1 MGRWLARMLA
11 AWGCW
16 LCCAVA
22 WSQQAVPLANIV
34 VPPPAQSPIAL
45 TTAER
50 AWIAEHPVV
59 NVGLSREFPPYYFF
73 DAGRAQPHGF
83 AVEMLDLW
91 AQRTGLRF
99 EFEQYA
105 SFGDTMAALKRG
117 EIDFT
122 PFTTPTGPQ
131 RDFAT
136 FPRPAFI
143 TNLVMAARRDVPDV
157 SATANFGGRRVAVEQ
172 GPGIEALVRE
182 RYPEAQLVPYADAE
196 SALRAVASGQADMFI
211 GYQHVIVYHVE
222 KALLANIE
230 LRMNLGP
237 SATPLGPAVRRDL
250 PLLAAILDKAIASV
264 SQADRS
270 KLAERWLPT
279 GSTALRLPTL
289 TAELSP
295 AERAWVQ
302 ANGRIRVGYDASF
315 APITMRGP
323 LGDFRGLG
331 AEVLALAARKA
342 GLEVEQEVG
351 GSFSEIYAKGASGGL
366 DVIVGMARAAQR
378 RADYDFV
385 GPFISVPT
393 AFVMRDDDR
402 ALITETHEIG
412 LRRLALLRD
421 HFLIPELRARHPG
434 ITLLELERQ
443 DQVLAAVTEGAADV
457 AIGNIQVV
465 NELIQTRFAGQL
477 RITGTVR
484 DGDSELFLA
493 VPRRSPEL
501 TRVLRSGL
509 EAINES
515 EMAALRAR
523 WLMVEVQSG
532 LSWRSVLQVALPAA
546 AIVLLYVTL
555 LLRGNRRLRASRER
569 EMQARTLAE
578 QSTAARGRFLAYL
591 SHELRGGLGALGSGA
606 EMLRSHPDPELRE
619 RLLAAMADSVKG
631 LRKVLDA
638 TLAYEQSVQSPM
650 TLELQAT
657 DLQHWWAEALA
668 PGQLEARHKGLAF
681 DARWT
686 GPAPVAHFDATRLQQ
701 ALQNMIGNA
710 VKFTERGTVAVSGTL
725 VTLPDASRE
734 LHFDVQDSGPGLSP
748 ADTERLFQ
756 PYAQGDQGRAQRQGA
771 GLGLAIARQ
780 IVEAMRGTIEVV
792 SAEGTGALFR
802 VVVPVG

>member
-1 MGRWLARMLA
+1 MGRWVARMLA
-11 AWGCW
+11 VWGLW
-16 LCCAVA
+16 LCCAAA
-22 WSQQAVPLANIV
+22 WSQQAQILIQ
-34 VPPPAQSPIAL
+34 PPAPAPIPL
-45 TTAER
+45 TAAER

-59 NVGLSREFPPYYFF
+59 KVGLSREFPPYYFF
-73 DAGRAQPHGF
+73 DAGRTQPHGF

-99 EFEQYA
+99 EFTQYP

-182 RYPEAQLVPYADAE
+182 RYPEARLVPYADAE

-250 PLLAAILDKAIASV
+250 PMLAAILDKAIASV

-270 KLAERWLPT
+270 KLADRWLPT

-331 AEVLALAARKA
+331 AQVLALAARKA

-351 GSFSEIYAKGASGGL
+351 GTFSEVYAKGTSGGL

-402 ALITETHEIG
+402 SIVTETHEIG
-412 LRRLALLRD
+412 ARRLALLRD

-434 ITLLELERQ
+434 ITLLELDRQ
-443 DQVLAAVTEGAADV
+443 DQVLAAVSEGAADV
-457 AIGNIQVV
+457 AIGNIQVI

-509 EAINES
+509 EAINDS

-532 LSWRSVLQVALPAA
+532 LSWRTVSQVALPAA

-569 EMQARTLAE
+569 EMQARALAE

-606 EMLRSHPDPELRE
+606 EMLQNHPDPALRE
-619 RLLAAMADSVKG
+619 RLLGAMADSVKG

-657 DLQHWWAEALA
+657 NLQDWWAEAMA
-668 PGQLEARHKGLAF
+668 PGQLAAQHKGLDF
-681 DARWT
+681 DARWS

-701 ALQNMIGNA
+701 ALQNVVGNA
-710 VKFTERGTVAVSGTL
+710 VKFTERGAVVVSGTL
-725 VTLPDASRE
+725 VTLGDASRE
-734 LHFDVQDSGPGLSP
+734 LHLEVQDSGPGLSA
-748 ADTERLFQ
+748 ADSERLFQ

-780 IVEAMRGTIEVV
+780 IVEAMRGRIEVM
-792 SAEGTGALFR
+792 SAEGAGARFR